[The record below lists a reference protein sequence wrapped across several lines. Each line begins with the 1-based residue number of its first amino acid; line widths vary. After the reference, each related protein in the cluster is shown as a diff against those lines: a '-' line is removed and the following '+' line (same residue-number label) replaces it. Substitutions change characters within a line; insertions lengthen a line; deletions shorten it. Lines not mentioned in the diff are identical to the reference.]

1 MKTLKELLD
10 TPDNRPRVLKACEDL
25 VEDELNQAKGLSG
38 IALRTAFAVVQALDD
53 SFIQKAL
60 NKLFDDF
67 MISLEPFWSQSTV
80 ASLEDD
86 WRSQAPQIAD
96 ALLGAADK
104 KIERVQNKSV
114 KKVYSKLRP
123 KAASYVQNAVPGLAQ
138 VVLSF
143 S

>member
-38 IALRTAFAVVQALDD
+38 IALRTAFAVVQAIDHA
-53 SFIQKAL
+53 FIQKAL

-67 MISLEPFWSQSTV
+67 ISSLEPFWTPSV
-80 ASLEDD
+80 APNLEND
-86 WRSQAPQIAD
+86 WRSRAPQIAD

-104 KIERVQNKSV
+104 KIERAGNKSV

-123 KAASYVQNAVPGLAQ
+123 KAASYVENAVPGLAQ